1 MNRVYRPL
9 FKTLAGLFVAAMYAF
24 PQATISAQPGT
35 LNYVEGHAYVD
46 GQEIQQKQLGRVSLQ
61 ADQTLQTDENSKA
74 EVLLTPGVFLRVG
87 NDSEVKMVTPS
98 LTNTQ
103 VAVTRGEALVEVA
116 QLYKEN
122 NIQILNGPASAKLE
136 KTGLYRF
143 EAGDNPRIA
152 VLDGKASVYNES
164 GHVKL
169 GKGREVAVT
178 SGKLSSEKFDTK
190 EMEKQDELYAWSNL
204 RSAYAAEAS
213 YASSKNVVIN
223 AGSGYGWGGGYGP
236 NWYGTGW
243 YWNPGFN
250 TWAFIPGGG
259 YFYNPFG
266 WGFFSPRYAYS
277 APVYYLPG
285 SVHPVPV
292 NPSRP
297 PRVPLT
303 PAATPHGVPA
313 PGTRPVAPGVAASPR
328 AEPPRA
334 VPHSSPRTVMPGS
347 RPAAPRPQM
356 APRVGPRP
364 MAAPRPAAPRPA
376 APAARGAVRPR

>member
-1 MNRVYRPL
+1 MEMNHAYRPL
-9 FKTLAGLFVAAMYAF
+9 YKVLAGLFVAAMYAF

-46 GQEIQQKQLGRVSLQ
+46 GQEVQQEQLGHLNLQ
-61 ADQTLQTDENSKA
+61 AGQSLRTDDNSKA

-87 NDSEVKMVTPS
+87 DNSEVKMVTPS

-103 VAVTRGEALVEVA
+103 VAVTQGEALVEVA

-122 NIQILNGPASAKLE
+122 NIQILNGPGTAKLE
-136 KTGLYRF
+136 KKGLYQF
-143 EAGDNPRIA
+143 EAGENPRIA

-164 GHVKL
+164 GQVNL

-178 SGKLSSEKFDTK
+178 SGKLRSEKFNTK
-190 EMEKQDELYAWSNL
+190 DVEKQDELYAWSNL

-213 YASSKNVVIN
+213 YASAKNIIVD
-223 AGSGYGWGGGYGP
+223 AGSGYGWGGGYGYAP

-243 YWNPGFN
+243 YWNPGFS

-266 WGFFSPRYAYS
+266 WGFFSPRYVYQ
-277 APVYYLPG
+277 APIYYLPG
-285 SVHPVPV
+285 SSRPIPV
-292 NPSRP
+292 NPSNP

-303 PAATPHGVPA
+303 PAATPHGVPT

-334 VPHSSPRTVMPGS
+334 IPQNRPPRTVMPRS
-347 RPAAPRPQM
+347 RLAAPRPQM
-356 APRVGPRP
+356 VPRVGPRP
-364 MAAPRPAAPRPA
+364 APRPAAPP
-376 APAARGAVRPR
+376 ARGTVRPR